1 MTGPQTSARHK
12 QQGEEAFGPA
22 QGDSSRSNGV
32 QLRKRDC
39 GPRCPEN
46 FLTTSHLCP
55 GAPTPAGSEQP
66 WQEDRAGPPSV
77 VAALICK
84 RGVTDDRGRPGVLCT
99 PCRSCRLSWGRGCA
113 VASRTMAG
121 RMPTVPPAPPA
132 CLPPA
137 SGWGGFLSLEEKK
150 AGSLPEAKPGEL
162 EPSQG
167 DSDQVHL
174 PYAPMRKTTR
184 LEKTFPNHCFS
195 YLTYTKG
202 HATKYSRPGRPPPHK
217 RWASA
222 PTCLCPSAQR
232 PLCSCQALRAFPC
245 FLSF

>member
-1 MTGPQTSARHK
+1 MQACTVSDHAKRGPAVKGRRRRFLRKRGPSNIFGTRPNWTPREGAAMTGPQTSARHK

-66 WQEDRAGPPSV
+66 WQDRAGPPSV

-150 AGSLPEAKPGEL
+150 QGHFLKRNQVNL
-162 EPSQG
+162 SQVRVI
-167 DSDQVHL
+167 QTRFICL
-174 PYAPMRKTTR
+174 MRQCGKLLGWR
-184 LEKTFPNHCFS
+184 KLS
-195 YLTYTKG
+195 
-202 HATKYSRPGRPPPHK
+202 
-217 RWASA
+217 
-222 PTCLCPSAQR
+222 QII
-232 PLCSCQALRAFPC
+232 AFPI
-245 FLSF
+245 